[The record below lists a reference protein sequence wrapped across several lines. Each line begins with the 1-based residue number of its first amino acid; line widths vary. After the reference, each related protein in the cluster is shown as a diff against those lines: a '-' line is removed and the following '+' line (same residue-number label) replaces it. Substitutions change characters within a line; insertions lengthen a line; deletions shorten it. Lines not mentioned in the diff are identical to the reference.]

1 MMNTNFQALLVLLD
15 DPDQSVFD
23 TVKEEFYKQ
32 GIAIIPDLEQAWES
46 TFDEFARER
55 IEEIIH
61 DLQFRELKNDL
72 QNWKSNNQEDLLQGA
87 WLIARY
93 QYPDLAYEDINTKIE
108 QIKYDIWLELADNLT
123 ALERVKVINHIF
135 FEIHKFSGNVKN
147 YFSPVNSFLNQVLE
161 MKKGN
166 PISLAIIYSTLAKRL
181 EIPVY
186 GVNLPKNF
194 ILAYM
199 DEQLENHHLPIEEK
213 DVLFYI
219 NPFNRG
225 LVFGK
230 REIDLYLDQQ
240 KLEQQVE
247 FYKPCSNLAI
257 IRRIVQNLTY
267 SYEQLGF
274 SDKVNDMKELM
285 DLLDES

>member
-1 MMNTNFQALLVLLD
+1 MNTNFQALLVLLD

-93 QYPDLAYEDINTKIE
+93 QYPDLPYEDINTKIE

>member
-1 MMNTNFQALLVLLD
+1 MNTNFQALLVLLD